1 MVRLMHLGVFDA
13 NSGPCSTREGVERI
27 GLLAEELGYESVWV
41 GEHVLVP
48 SPQVPPSPLA
58 PRHPILDPLIGL
70 TFVAAITRRV
80 KLGTGI
86 IILPQRNPT
95 VLAKQVASLDV
106 LSSGRFLLG
115 LGVGYLEPE
124 FRAVGVPLEDRGRRS
139 TEYLEAMRQLWSAD
153 SPAYDGKYVS
163 FSGIDAYPRPLDR
176 TGPPVVIGGH
186 SEAAHRRAVA
196 LGNGWYGWGLGLEQT
211 EAAVT
216 SLRRAGESVT
226 RPAGLGTLEITV
238 SPPRGHKLDP
248 GVVAAYAELG
258 VDRLVFLAPPDCD
271 SLDEMAA
278 FVGQH
283 SPREL
288 GL

>member
-1 MVRLMHLGVFDA
+1 MHLGVFDV

-27 GLLAEELGYESVWV
+27 GLLAEELGYESVWA

-48 SPQVPPSPLA
+48 SPQVPPSPMA
-58 PRHPILDPLIGL
+58 PQHPILDPLVGL
-70 TFVAAITRRV
+70 TFVAAVTRRV

-139 TEYLEAMRQLWSAD
+139 TEYLAAMRQLWSSDAP
-153 SPAYDGKYVS
+153 SYEGKYVS
-163 FSGIDAYPRPLDR
+163 FSGIDAYPRPVNR
-176 TGPPVVIGGH
+176 SGPPIVIGGH
-186 SEAAHRRAVA
+186 SAAAHRRAVA
-196 LGNGWYGWGLGLEQT
+196 LGNGWYGWGLGVEQT
-211 EAAVT
+211 EAAVA
-216 SLRRAGESVT
+216 SLRQAAEVVN
-226 RPAGLGTLEITV
+226 RPAELGTLEITV
-238 SPPRGHKLDP
+238 SPPRGHRLDA
-248 GVVAAYAELG
+248 GAVSAYAELG
-258 VDRLVFLAPPDCD
+258 VDRLVLLAPPDSD

-278 FVGQH
+278 FVGRH
-283 SPREL
+283 APREL